1 MTDEEKIVEA
11 KAQMKLIYAK
21 GINVYA
27 YYNKVKKKLKK
38 VDHIPA
44 DVIIEVCKY
53 YIRQLEAG
61 KVEKT
66 YPYFEKVLIMKSHE
80 WHANQQIKEHEEEK
94 KKPIMAQ
101 SVKDILG
108 GMFK

>member
-11 KAQMKLIYAK
+11 KAQMKLVYAK
-21 GINVYA
+21 GINIYS
-27 YYNKVKKKLKK
+27 YYWKVKNKLKK

-53 YIRQLEAG
+53 YICQLEAG
-61 KVEKT
+61 KVQKT

-80 WHANQQIKEHEEEK
+80 WHANKQVHEHQKIKKEA
-94 KKPIMAQ
+94 PIAQ